1 VNDAGFTDRLA
12 ALMGGGVTIADLK
25 LISGGNAR
33 RAWSFDAV
41 SQDSSVQP
49 CVLLAQV
56 AGKHVESDTA
66 EEYRILRAMTGLKL
80 CAPAA
85 LALDAEGVVTGGP
98 ALVLE
103 RIGGIAGAVDFLK
116 LDAETGRMATEAL
129 AKAIARV
136 HSFDW
141 EKAGIVIPAKAR
153 TQSLHDE
160 RGEASKQLARLDPGI
175 RRDDVKNAVLNE
187 IELWET
193 RFLAHRLESLPA
205 LAHLFRW
212 LKAHLPAPS
221 RLSLIHGDLR
231 PGNFLFEG
239 SKINALLDWEM
250 AHIGDPAEDIAW
262 AYRAL
267 WSPELFMSL
276 AEFVQAHGMNIPLQN
291 ILFYRIFSEVK
302 FATISVSAAA
312 SFARG
317 NTVNLRHIDRAA
329 KIPKCVR
336 LCFHWIDSENWETAR
351 VAA

>member
-1 VNDAGFTDRLA
+1 VSDQGFADRIA
-12 ALMGGGVTIADLK
+12 TLMDGGVTIEGLT

-33 RAWSFDAV
+33 QAWSFDAV
-41 SQDSSVQP
+41 DADGAVQP
-49 CVLLAQV
+49 CILLAQV

-66 EEYRILRAMTGLKL
+66 EEYRILQAMTGHGL

-85 LALDAEGVVTGGP
+85 LALNAGGAVAGGP

-103 RIGGIAGAVDFLK
+103 RIAGQASAVAFLK
-116 LDAETGRMATEAL
+116 LDGPAGRAATEAL
-129 AKAIARV
+129 AKAIAGV
-136 HSFDW
+136 HVFDW
-141 EKAGIVIPAKAR
+141 AAADLKAR
-153 TQSLHDE
+153 SPLDE
-160 RGEASKQLARLDPGI
+160 IL
-175 RRDDVKNAVLNE
+175 
-187 IELWET
+187 LWES
-193 RFLAHRLESLPA
+193 RFLAHRLEPLPA

-212 LKAHLPAPS
+212 LKAHLPTPT

-239 SKINALLDWEM
+239 GKVNALLDWEM

-262 AYRAL
+262 VYRAL
-267 WSPELFMSL
+267 WSPERFMSL
-276 AEFVQAHGMNIPLQN
+276 EEFVQAHGLDIPRRN

-317 NTVNLRHIDRAA
+317 DTGNLRHIDRAA
-329 KIPKCVR
+329 KIPECVR
-336 LCFHWIDSENWETAR
+336 RCFNWIDSENWETQN